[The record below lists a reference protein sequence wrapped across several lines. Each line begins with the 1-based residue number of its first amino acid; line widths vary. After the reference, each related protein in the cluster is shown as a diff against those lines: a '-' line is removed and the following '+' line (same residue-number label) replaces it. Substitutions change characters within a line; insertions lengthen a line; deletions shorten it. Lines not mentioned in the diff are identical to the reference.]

1 MAEILI
7 GTSAFTAAGWEGAFY
22 PAGMKP
28 ADYLHFYS
36 QQFSTVEVDSTYY
49 RIPTATM
56 AKRWYAQTP
65 AHFQFSLKMVQ
76 TVTHEKVL
84 ADCDEECRSF
94 FAAADLLGEKLGAIL
109 FQFPYFNK
117 KAFPDGAAFLER
129 LIPFVKKLPSGYHF
143 ALEIRNKNWLT
154 PKLLDALRERQIA
167 LALIDHPWM
176 PRPEEVLSRFD
187 AITSDFT
194 YVRLLGDRKAIEE
207 KTKTWDKVIVDRR
220 VELAE
225 WVETVRKIHE
235 RRIKILAYVNN
246 HYAGHA
252 PATVR
257 QLIEILKRKLPD
269 AFVNV

>member
-7 GTSAFTAAGWEGAFY
+7 GTSAFTAAGWVGSFY
-22 PAGMKP
+22 PEGMKP
-28 ADYLHFYS
+28 ADFLNFYS
-36 QQFSTVEVDSTYY
+36 QHFSTVEVDSTYY
-49 RIPTATM
+49 RIPTEAM

-76 TVTHEKVL
+76 TVTHEKVM
-84 ADCDEECRSF
+84 ADCDEECRNF

-109 FQFPYFNK
+109 FQFPYFSRNV
-117 KAFPDGAAFLER
+117 FPDGDVFLER
-129 LIPFVKKLPSGYHF
+129 LIPFVKKLPTGYHF
-143 ALEIRNKNWLT
+143 ALEIRNRHWLT
-154 PKLLDALRERQIA
+154 PKLLDTLRERQIA

-176 PRPEEVLSRFD
+176 PRPEEVLSRFEVT
-187 AITSDFT
+187 ASDFA
-194 YVRLLGDRKAIEE
+194 YIRLLGDRKAIEE
-207 KTKTWDKVIVDRR
+207 KTKTWDKVIVDRG

-257 QLIEILKRKLPD
+257 QLIEILKKKLPD
-269 AFVNV
+269 AVVNI

>member
-7 GTSAFTAAGWEGAFY
+7 GTSAFTAAGWVGTFY
-22 PAGMKP
+22 PEGMKP
-28 ADYLHFYS
+28 ADFLNFYS
-36 QQFSTVEVDSTYY
+36 QHFSTVEVDSTYY
-49 RIPTATM
+49 RIPTETM

-76 TVTHEKVL
+76 TVTHEKVM
-84 ADCDEECRSF
+84 ADCDEECRNF

-109 FQFPYFNK
+109 FQFPYFSRNV
-117 KAFPDGAAFLER
+117 FPDDAAFLKR
-129 LIPFVKKLPSGYHF
+129 LIPFVKKLPNGYHF
-143 ALEIRNKNWLT
+143 ALEIRNRHWLT
-154 PKLLDALRERQIA
+154 PQLLDTLRERQIA

-176 PRPEEVLSRFD
+176 PRPEEILSRFEVT
-187 AITSDFT
+187 ASDFA
-194 YVRLLGDRKAIEE
+194 YIRLLGDRKAIEE

-235 RRIKILAYVNN
+235 RKIKILAYVNN

-257 QLIEILKRKLPD
+257 QLIEILKQKLPD
-269 AFVNV
+269 AIVKA